1 MKALK
6 RFCGQGESPKT
17 FLFQV
22 TSWHLKRFE
31 LSLSLLEKTRIKWH
45 FTACFLFR
53 TFNFLSCF
61 FCRFSLTVLLVSLGF
76 LSTFCAENYETSW
89 SITTEMLA
97 FFLSFSKGNHK
108 SKKSVEN
115 KTESLFTKVWLKYEQ
130 FYWSLMIAMLVWL
143 LHGNISMIFDD
154 QYLIFGVS
162 TGSLT

>member
-1 MKALK
+1 
-6 RFCGQGESPKT
+6 
-17 FLFQV
+17 
-22 TSWHLKRFE
+22 
-31 LSLSLLEKTRIKWH
+31 
-45 FTACFLFR
+45 
-53 TFNFLSCF
+53 
-61 FCRFSLTVLLVSLGF
+61 
-76 LSTFCAENYETSW
+76 
-89 SITTEMLA
+89 MLA